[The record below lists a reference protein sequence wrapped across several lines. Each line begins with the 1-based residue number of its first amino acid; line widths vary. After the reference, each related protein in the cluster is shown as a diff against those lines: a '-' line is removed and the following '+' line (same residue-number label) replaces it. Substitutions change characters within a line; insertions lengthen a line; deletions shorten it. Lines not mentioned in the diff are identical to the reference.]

1 MSVDLSSLSGI
12 LAVYVDLPG
21 VGVRPLGP
29 LSPFV
34 GGGLGATRVASGE
47 TRLTFPKTRT
57 LVSGTRRTALT
68 WRLTAGLGM
77 RRRPGPGRMARR

>member
-12 LAVYVDLPG
+12 LVVYVDLPG
-21 VGVRPLGP
+21 VGVRPPLGP

-57 LVSGTRRTALT
+57 PPCRAPAGRR
-68 WRLTAGLGM
+68 
-77 RRRPGPGRMARR
+77 